1 MVSNIESV
9 YEELYNLHM
18 NIFDHKKIVNPLTKS
33 KYIIKENVHTE
44 EREKA
49 LELIYRYIPLLL
61 KKGVKI

>member
-18 NIFDHKKIVNPLTKS
+18 NIFDHKKMVNPLTKS

-44 EREKA
+44 ER
-49 LELIYRYIPLLL
+49 
-61 KKGVKI
+61 KKRWN